1 MKANEVHLLMKESQE
16 ISLWLYLFI
25 YLFFFF
31 FQPITQGV
39 VSIKAWAWSLLK
51 PLSTRSVTFNIDPQS
66 SVSSH
71 VTE

>member
-25 YLFFFF
+25 YLFF
-31 FQPITQGV
+31 QPITQGV
-39 VSIKAWAWSLLK
+39 VSIKAWAWSSFK
-51 PLSTRSVTFNIDPQS
+51 PLSTMNVTFNIDPQS
-66 SVSSH
+66 SVSSQ